1 MAIELATFWLG
12 VQFSIY
18 CATGTSWTI
27 YPHWNELFSRLLLV
41 CILMFS
47 NRSKTSLHHGLLS
60 ARSLARKICG
70 AVVFPVALLPFQL
83 QNKFLL
89 LMSIVPVSLLEN
101 SCPLST
107 LVFSLEGNKN
117 FFFTKFCNETNHFQN
132 AESSSAGADAAT
144 SQLKVHPV
152 TYFAVLWTI
161 EACFLIL
168 NFRIGIFGCPEKFV
182 ICTEF
187 DWTKKRCR
195 FCFWLCVFFPLQ
207 LSMLFFCCI
216 IVWLFLE
223 RNLIIAHLD
232 HLLSETQTVF
242 DTSNSFWYKLII
254 PIKLNRRKPKS
265 SSAGFGP
272 AISGLEV
279 QRAIHC
285 STMDSAM
292 MKRFC
297 IELSSRL
304 VVFLSWCN

>member
-1 MAIELATFWLG
+1 M
-12 VQFSIY
+12 
-18 CATGTSWTI
+18 
-27 YPHWNELFSRLLLV
+27 
-41 CILMFS
+41 
-47 NRSKTSLHHGLLS
+47 
-60 ARSLARKICG
+60 
-70 AVVFPVALLPFQL
+70 
-83 QNKFLL
+83 
-89 LMSIVPVSLLEN
+89 
-101 SCPLST
+101 
-107 LVFSLEGNKN
+107 
-117 FFFTKFCNETNHFQN
+117 
-132 AESSSAGADAAT
+132 
-144 SQLKVHPV
+144 HPV

-161 EACFLIL
+161 EACLLIL
-168 NFRIGIFGCPEKFV
+168 NFRIGIFACPEKFV

-207 LSMLFFCCI
+207 LSTLFFYCI

-232 HLLSETQTVF
+232 HLLCETQTVF
-242 DTSNSFWYKLII
+242 DSWNSFWYKLII
-254 PIKLNRRKPKS
+254 PIKLKRRKPKS

-285 STMDSAM
+285 FTMDSAM

-304 VVFLSWCN
+304 VVFFYLDVSRPTENKSQSWFFQARVVRWAEQVVRYEELWNQWTVLGWNQFAPAFLFRLDLFRLTENKSPSLFFVLAVSREKKSVTQFFFMLLCWPSS